1 MHKSAITSV
10 QFHPLD
16 DSKVLT
22 NGMDSVVKIVDV
34 RTAKAVHEFK
44 HVDFQT
50 SYSWSTSVFSPD
62 GEQNN
67 VWRHSKVV
75 FSLANAFALSLYLF
89 LIGAY
94 VASGSSS
101 NGFVF
106 CWNTKNGQL
115 VRVLDKGHQ
124 NAGVCGIVWGRGGDS
139 GHQVATTD
147 KGGKLIFWG
156 C

>member
-1 MHKSAITSV
+1 
-10 QFHPLD
+10 
-16 DSKVLT
+16 
-22 NGMDSVVKIVDV
+22 MDSVVKIVDV

-62 GEQNN
+62 
-67 VWRHSKVV
+67 
-75 FSLANAFALSLYLF
+75 
-89 LIGAY
+89 GAY